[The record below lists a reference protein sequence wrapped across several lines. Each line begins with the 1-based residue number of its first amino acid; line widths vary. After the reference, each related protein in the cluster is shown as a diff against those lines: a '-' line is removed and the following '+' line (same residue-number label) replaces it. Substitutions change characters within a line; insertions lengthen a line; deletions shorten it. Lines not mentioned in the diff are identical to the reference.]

1 MSDVSVSERQ
11 FSLTLALLHAAH
23 GATKRELFERV
34 AGYQGRPIDA
44 ALERQF
50 ERDKDDLR
58 EQGFVIDVFT
68 PPAEHDN
75 NQESR
80 YRLLDAVVGTP
91 EDLAFSESER
101 TLIDLA
107 LRVWRDGGLTEESQ
121 LATTKLRA
129 HPQYRAGL
137 AHAVSPTQS
146 AVDRAFQ
153 ALKRATERGA
163 VVQFAYLKP
172 GEREAMRRTVQP
184 WCVLLFR
191 SRWMLHGFDVDRGET
206 RTFLM
211 RRIVSDVQASR
222 PREPFAVPDG
232 AADAALEDLE
242 RIWASATARVRV
254 LPGSDAEVRLAR
266 RRDTTVEGDELTLH
280 HADTNLL
287 ADELAGYGAEV
298 VVLHPPLLA
307 ELVRERLER
316 IRDAHADLAGS
327 DREGVA

>member
-1 MSDVSVSERQ
+1 MTQVSVEERQ
-11 FSLTLALLHAAH
+11 FSLMLALLHAAH

-58 EQGFVIDVFT
+58 EQGFVIHVFT
-68 PPAEHDN
+68 PPTEHDN

-80 YRLLDAVVGTP
+80 YRLLDEAVGAP
-91 EDLAFSESER
+91 EDLAFSDAER

-129 HPQYRAGL
+129 DPRYRAGL
-137 AHAVSPTQS
+137 AHAVLPRQA

-153 ALKRATERGA
+153 ALKRATERGH

-172 GEREAMRRTVQP
+172 GERAATRRTVQP

-191 SRWMLHGFDVDRGET
+191 GRWMLHGFDVDRGAT

-211 RRIVSDVQASR
+211 RRVVSDVASR
-222 PREPFAVPDG
+222 RPAEPFGVPEG
-232 AADAALEDLE
+232 AADAALADLE
-242 RIWASATARVRV
+242 RIWSSATATVRV

-266 RRDTTVEGDELTLH
+266 RRDTVVDGDVLTLH
-280 HADTNLL
+280 HADSNLL

-298 VVLHPPLLA
+298 VVLEPADLA
-307 ELVRERLER
+307 ALVRARLER
-316 IRDAHADLAGS
+316 IRDAHGEDA
-327 DREGVA
+327 

>member
-1 MSDVSVSERQ
+1 MSPVSVEERQ
-11 FSLTLALLHAAH
+11 FSLMLALLHAAH

-34 AGYQGRPIDA
+34 AGYQGRAIDA

-80 YRLLDAVVGTP
+80 YRLLDAIVGTP
-91 EDLAFSESER
+91 EDLEFSDAER

-129 HPQYRAGL
+129 HPRFRTGL
-137 AHAVSPTQS
+137 AQAVSPTQS

-153 ALKRATERGA
+153 SLKRATERGS
-163 VVQFAYLKP
+163 VVQFSYLKP
-172 GEREAMRRTVQP
+172 GEREATRRTVQP

-211 RRIVSDVQASR
+211 RRVVSDVTQQR
-222 PREPFAVPDG
+222 PREPFVVPEG
-232 AADAALEDLE
+232 AADAALADLE

-266 RRDTTVEGDELTLH
+266 RRDTTVEGDVLTLH

-287 ADELAGYGAEV
+287 ADELTGYGADV
-298 VVLHPPLLA
+298 VVLDPPLLA
-307 ELVRERLER
+307 DLVRERLVR
-316 IRDAHADLAGS
+316 IRDAH
-327 DREGVA
+327 REA

>member
-1 MSDVSVSERQ
+1 MSVVDVQERQ
-11 FSLTLALLHAAH
+11 FSLMLALLHAAH
-23 GATKRELFERV
+23 GATKRELFARV
-34 AGYQGRPIDA
+34 AGYQGRPVDA

-58 EQGFVIDVFT
+58 DQGFVIVVFT
-68 PPAEHDN
+68 PAAEHDN

-80 YRLLDAVVGTP
+80 YRLLDAAIGAP
-91 EDLAFSESER
+91 EDLAFSDDER

-129 HPQYRAGL
+129 DPRFRTGL
-137 AHAVSPTQS
+137 AQAVSPRQT
-146 AVDRAFQ
+146 AVDRAFH
-153 ALKRATERGA
+153 ALKRATERGQ
-163 VVQFAYLKP
+163 VVQFGYLKP
-172 GEREAMRRTVQP
+172 GERASTQRTVEP

-191 SRWMLHGFDVDRGET
+191 GRWMLHGFDVDRQAT

-211 RRIVSDVQASR
+211 RRVVSDVVPRR
-222 PREPFAVPDG
+222 PREPFAVPAG
-232 AADAALEDLE
+232 AAEAALADLE
-242 RIWASATARVRV
+242 RIWADATARVRV

-266 RRDTTVEGDELTLH
+266 RRDTTVDGDELTLH

-298 VVLHPPLLA
+298 VVLHPPRLA
-307 ELVRERLER
+307 DLVRARLER
-316 IRDAHADLAGS
+316 IRDAHGED
-327 DREGVA
+327 V

>member
-34 AGYQGRPIDA
+34 AGYQCRPIDA

-68 PPAEHDN
+68 PPSEHDN

-137 AHAVSPTQS
+137 AHAVLPTQS

-172 GEREAMRRTVQP
+172 GEREATQRTVQP

-191 SRWMLHGFDVDRGET
+191 SRWMLHGFDVDRGEP

-211 RRIVSDVQASR
+211 RRVVSDVHATR

-232 AADAALEDLE
+232 AADAALDELE
-242 RIWASATARVRV
+242 RIWSAATARVRV

-316 IRDAHADLAGS
+316 IRDAHAD
-327 DREGVA
+327 DEETR

>member
-1 MSDVSVSERQ
+1 MTGVDVQERQ
-11 FSLTLALLHAAH
+11 FSLMLALLHAAH

-58 EQGFVIDVFT
+58 DQGFVITVFT

-80 YRLLDAVVGTP
+80 YRLLDAAIGTP
-91 EDLAFSESER
+91 EDLAFSDEER

-107 LRVWRDGGLTEESQ
+107 LRVWRDGGLSEESQ

-129 HPQYRAGL
+129 DPRFRTGL
-137 AHAVSPTQS
+137 AQAVSPRQS
-146 AVDRAFQ
+146 AVDRAFH
-153 ALKRATERGA
+153 ALKRATERGQ
-163 VVQFAYLKP
+163 VVQFGYLKP
-172 GEREAMRRTVQP
+172 GEREAMQRTVQP

-191 SRWMLHGFDVDRGET
+191 GRWMLHGFDVDRGAP

-211 RRIVSDVQASR
+211 RRVVSDVVPRR
-222 PREPFAVPDG
+222 PREPFVVPEG
-232 AADAALEDLE
+232 AADAALADLE
-242 RIWASATARVRV
+242 RIWAQATARVRV
-254 LPGSDAEVRLAR
+254 LPGSDAEMRLAR
-266 RRDTTVEGDELTLH
+266 RRDTVVDGDELTLH
-280 HADTNLL
+280 HADANLL

-298 VVLHPPLLA
+298 VVLDPPELA
-307 ELVRERLER
+307 DLVRARLER
-316 IRDAHADLAGS
+316 IRDAHGEDG
-327 DREGVA
+327 